1 MLYSDTIEFFKS
13 AMLILIFKT
22 REVEQD
28 NFGAN
33 GTFELTYELDLE
45 QETFELVQVHIY
57 S

>member
-1 MLYSDTIEFFKS
+1 
-13 AMLILIFKT
+13 MLILIFKI

-45 QETFELVQVHIY
+45 QETFELVQVHRY